1 MLIGFGNVNG
11 WNPMHD
17 HNSPGHKC
25 ENRLMFM
32 LEVEETEEERGD
44 QELSL
49 ADITDVGL
57 EEYFGELCRISLNAR
72 FGGAQYR
79 TVKTDLANNL
89 SKKTLSNWAVLW
101 HNAKSATCIQ
111 AYPILRFLSHKL
123 LMWGMH
129 GLLDPKL
136 YYEEL

>member
-79 TVKTDLANNL
+79 TVKVR
-89 SKKTLSNWAVLW
+89 SEKEKKQNE
-101 HNAKSATCIQ
+101 
-111 AYPILRFLSHKL
+111 YF
-123 LMWGMH
+123 G
-129 GLLDPKL
+129 G
-136 YYEEL
+136 YYL